1 MRTAFISKFRFALFL
16 IAFSITKATSAQTN
30 FLQVQKS
37 TFRVNTAFNN
47 KEELL
52 KKEFAEKGLE
62 WPAKYIY
69 VRSFKFDAQ
78 MEIWVKNSLHE
89 KYTLFKTYRVCMQSG
104 TMGPKRM
111 QGDFQVPEGFYYITE
126 FNPRS
131 AYHLSLGLNYPNP
144 SDKIL
149 SDPVRPGNA
158 IFIHGSCVS
167 EGCIPVSDSDIEE
180 VYVLAAHAREAGQE
194 YIPVHIFPIRYNN
207 KRSIDYLANFN
218 KDNPKLAAFSRQLEQ
233 AFTQFENTHRQPLI
247 LVDSKGNYI
256 VAD

>member
-1 MRTAFISKFRFALFL
+1 MRTPLLSRLGFLFIFL
-16 IAFSITKATSAQTN
+16 VIFTKLPAQTS
-30 FLQVQKS
+30 FIQVQKNAQ
-37 TFRVNTAFNN
+37 RVHAAFLN
-47 KEELL
+47 KEEAL
-52 KKEFAEKGLE
+52 KKEFAEKGFE

-69 VRSFKFDAQ
+69 IRSFKFDAQ
-78 MEIWVKNSLHE
+78 MEIWVKNTMSE
-89 KYTLFKTYRVCMQSG
+89 KYRLFKTYRVCMQSG

-180 VYVLAAHAREAGQE
+180 VYVLAAHARESGQE

-218 KDNPKLAAFSRQLEQ
+218 KDNQELKAFSNQLER
-233 AFTQFENTHRQPLI
+233 AFEQFENTHQMPLI
-247 LVDSKGNYI
+247 LINSHGQYI
-256 VAD
+256 VGN